1 MGAASWGVLVLPTV
15 LAGLLVVILAL
26 GFALGFHRLVRAL
39 SLIVL
44 SLWAAVS
51 CFPLF
56 WMLFTS
62 VVPPEMIK
70 ASGLTMI
77 GGASDLT
84 LENYRIL
91 LSHASMGR
99 WFVNSLF
106 VALVVT
112 FFHLLFDAMAGWAFA
127 RMEFPGKNALFAIVV
142 ATMMVPGQVITVP
155 LFIQMSHLRLIDSLW
170 ALILPAL
177 AGPFGIFLFRT
188 HCQSLPKDLEEAARI
203 DGCSEW
209 GIFSK
214 IVLPLSLPVL
224 GTLGTFIFVTHWNAF
239 LWPLIVL
246 FSASQYTLPVGLATL
261 QGQHDTDYGLLM
273 AGASLSALPMLIAFL
288 AFNKMFVQ
296 EISAGAL
303 KG

>member
-1 MGAASWGVLVLPTV
+1 MGAAGWGVLLLPTV
-15 LAGLLVVILAL
+15 LAGLLVLILAL
-26 GFALGFHRLVRAL
+26 GFGLGFHRMVRAL
-39 SLIVL
+39 SLLVL

-62 VVPPEMIK
+62 FVPADLIK

-77 GGASDLT
+77 GGMSDLT
-84 LENYRIL
+84 LENYRVL
-91 LSHASMGR
+91 LSHSSMGR
-99 WFVNSLF
+99 WFLNSLF

-127 RMEFPGKNALFAIVV
+127 RMEFPGKRVLFAIVI

-155 LFIQMSHLRLIDSLW
+155 LFIQMSNLRLIDSLW

-209 GIFSK
+209 GIFTK

-288 AFNKMFVQ
+288 AFNKLFVQ
-296 EISAGAL
+296 ELSAGAL

>member
-1 MGAASWGVLVLPTV
+1 MDAAGWGVLVLPSA
-15 LAGLLVVILAL
+15 LAGLLLMLVAVGVLA
-26 GFALGFHRLVRAL
+26 GFHRVTRVMAL
-39 SLIVL
+39 LAL
-44 SLWAAVS
+44 TLWALIS
-51 CFPLF
+51 CFPLV

-62 VVPPEMIK
+62 FVDPELIK
-70 ASGLTMI
+70 SSGLTLVSKS
-77 GGASDLT
+77 SDLT
-84 LENYRIL
+84 LENYRVL
-91 LSHASMGR
+91 LSHSSMGR

-106 VALVVT
+106 VAAVVT

-127 RMEFPGKNALFAIVV
+127 RMEFPGKRLLFAVVV

-155 LFIQMSHLRLIDSLW
+155 LFIQMSHMRLIDSLW

-188 HCQSLPKDLEEAARI
+188 HCQSLPRDLEEAARI

-209 GIFSK
+209 GIFSR

-246 FSASQYTLPVGLATL
+246 FSASGYTLPVGLATL

-288 AFNKMFVQ
+288 AFNKLFIQ